1 MTLNQFISLY
11 DKEDSI
17 ILLEGKRK
25 VADADRGK
33 LTALGRLLAE
43 QTRKMLFRSGN
54 ADGAD
59 LLFSRGVVAVDPARL
74 QVITPYAG
82 HRQKYNK
89 AYDTIALDQMDIAA
103 ESDVVYQS
111 RQNKQYNRLI
121 DQYVAG
127 SKNRL
132 AAKAAYIIRDTLKA
146 IGNAH
151 VKPATFGI
159 FYDDLANPLSG
170 GTGHTMKVCMQNDI
184 PVIDQRVWMKWIE
197 T

>member
-1 MTLNQFISLY
+1 MTLHQFIALY

-17 ILLEGKRK
+17 ILLEGKRH

-33 LTALGRLLAE
+33 LNALGRLLAE
-43 QTRKMLFRSGN
+43 KTRNMLFRSGN

-111 RQNKQYNRLI
+111 RQSKQYNRLI

-127 SKNRL
+127 SRDRYSI
-132 AAKAAYIIRDTLKA
+132 KAAYIIRDTLKA
-146 IGNAH
+146 IGSEN

-170 GTGHTMKVCMQNDI
+170 GTGHTMKVCMQNQI
-184 PVIDQRVWMKWIE
+184 PIIDQRVWMKWVE
-197 T
+197 A